1 MTKLQILLHF
11 SNFKS
16 LFLITFSFCL
26 QFWGT
31 LHGVKAALNLRIKY
45 SLLIHNLVLGYAP
58 FNRYLGSTILRR
70 KSRLQRVFYLQFQ
83 HLQPE
88 WQINKLLHNF
98 MLHSLSLWFPSLSFS
113 FYVLLTV
120 AQTNEWTKRESG
132 VKKRKFRRSW
142 SWVNLVKGPTESD
155 RVGPVWVDWT
165 VSPAAA
171 AACIIFKSLNNW
183 KTNNSNK
190 KQRRRRRST
199 NYNRAQTKKRK
210 TEKNKNSEL

>member
-26 QFWGT
+26 QLWGT

-70 KSRLQRVFYLQFQ
+70 KSVLQRVFYLQFQ

-98 MLHSLSLWFPSLSFS
+98 MLHSLSLSGSLLCLSLST
-113 FYVLLTV
+113 FYLLWHK
-120 AQTNEWTKRESG
+120 QTNEQKESQ
-132 VKKRKFRRSW
+132 V
-142 SWVNLVKGPTESD
+142 
-155 RVGPVWVDWT
+155 
-165 VSPAAA
+165 
-171 AACIIFKSLNNW
+171 
-183 KTNNSNK
+183 
-190 KQRRRRRST
+190 
-199 NYNRAQTKKRK
+199 
-210 TEKNKNSEL
+210 